1 MVVAV
6 IVATMERVVMETGTR
21 KRMVVITLRV
31 VPVLAVTP

>member
-1 MVVAV
+1 MVAAV
-6 IVATMERVVMETGTR
+6 IVATMGRVVMETGTR